1 MGVVYEAEDT
11 RLGRHVALK
20 FLPPDLT
27 GDREALQRFLREA
40 RAAAALNHPHIC
52 TIHEIDQHDGVH
64 FIVMELL
71 EGSTLKHRVG
81 TQPLATDEVL
91 NIGIQVAD
99 GLHAAHEHGIAHRD
113 IKPANIFATK
123 GGQAKILDFGLAK
136 LLNEQAALAEG
147 ATVSSA
153 GMITRPGMALGT
165 VGFMSPEQ
173 VRGEPL
179 DARTDLFSLG
189 AVLYEMATGR
199 QAFGGTTTGTVFD
212 KILHTSPPPPLR
224 LNPEIPQRLEEI
236 IQKALEKDR
245 DLRYHT
251 AAELAADLKRLKRD
265 LESAR
270 LLAQSVPVLSRPARR
285 ASVTLFFVAVLL
297 LAVLGLLLWR
307 AVTSPPGVPAN
318 LSQRAL
324 TANASEN
331 PVYAA
336 AISPDGKYLAYA
348 DFTGVFLRLLD
359 TGETHRVSLPE
370 GFCFR

>member
-11 RLGRHVALK
+11 RLGRRVALK
-20 FLPPDLT
+20 FLPPELT

-52 TIHEIDQHDGVH
+52 TIHEIERHEGVH
-64 FIVMELL
+64 FIVMERL
-71 EGSTLKHRVG
+71 EGSTLKHRIG
-81 TQPLATDEVL
+81 AQPLSTSEVL
-91 NIGIQVAD
+91 KIAIQVAEA
-99 GLHAAHEHGIAHRD
+99 LHAAHESGIAHRD
-113 IKPANIFATK
+113 IKPANIFVTK
-123 GGQAKILDFGLAK
+123 HGHAKVLDFGLAK
-136 LLNEQAALAEG
+136 LLNEQAAPADG
-147 ATVSSA
+147 ATLSSSD
-153 GMITRPGMALGT
+153 MITRPGTAMGT

-212 KILHTSPPPPLR
+212 KILHFSPPPPVR

-236 IQKALEKDR
+236 IQKALEKER

-251 AAELAADLKRLKRD
+251 AAELAADLRRLKRD

-270 LLAQSVPVLSRPARR
+270 LLAQSVPVLSRPTRR
-285 ASVTLFFVAVLL
+285 LSLTLLVIAA
-297 LAVLGLLLWR
+297 LALAAGFLFLWR
-307 AVTSPPGVPAN
+307 ARTSPPAVPAN

-324 TANASEN
+324 TANAPEN
-331 PVYAA
+331 PVYNGRHFARRQV
-336 AISPDGKYLAYA
+336 PC
-348 DFTGVFLRLLD
+348 LR
-359 TGETHRVSLPE
+359 
-370 GFCFR
+370 